1 MAQKDTGGF
10 VILFLLNSYV
20 EKPISIP
27 SVNQFS
33 FFHWCVAEK
42 TGLGVQLF
50 REIELHSEIS
60 VISWY

>member
-20 EKPISIP
+20 EKPSLIP

-33 FFHWCVAEK
+33 FFHCCVAEK
-42 TGLGVQLF
+42 PGIGVQLLK
-50 REIELHSEIS
+50 EIELRSEIS
-60 VISWY
+60 VIS